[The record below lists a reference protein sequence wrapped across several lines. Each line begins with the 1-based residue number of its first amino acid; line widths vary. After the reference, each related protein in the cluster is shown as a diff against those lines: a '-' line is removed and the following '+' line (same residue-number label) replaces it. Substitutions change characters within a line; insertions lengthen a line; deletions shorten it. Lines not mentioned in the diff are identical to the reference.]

1 MDVEHDTRPPAICLL
16 GPTACGKT
24 DLAMRLQDVMPVEII
39 SVDSAM
45 IYRGMNIGT
54 AKPDTATLARY
65 PHRLIDIRDPADT
78 YSVAEFLRDARREM
92 TAIAETGRVPLLAG
106 GTMLYFR
113 ALMEGL
119 AELPTADPAL
129 RERLQVRAD
138 REGWPL
144 LHAELKELDPDA
156 AARIHPHHSQRIL
169 RALEVCLISGRPMS
183 SLHRKALPVDLQP
196 ITSQFR
202 VVQLGLLPT
211 DRAALHRRIEG
222 RFVSML
228 EQGLLDEVAALRQ
241 RGDLH
246 AALPSIRCVGYRQ
259 TWGYLE
265 GEYDRDEMIRR
276 GVAATRQL
284 AKRQLT
290 WLRGWSDLQAIP
302 VDLTGNSA
310 EIINESCRLALK
322 ILRDA
327 AIYNGAGPS
336 YH

>member
-1 MDVEHDTRPPAICLL
+1 MGVERDARPPAICLL

-24 DLAMRLQDVMPVEII
+24 DLAMRLQDLMPVDII

-54 AKPDTATLARY
+54 AKPDAVTLARY
-65 PHRLIDIRDPADT
+65 PHRLIDIRDPAET
-78 YSVAEFLRDARREM
+78 YSVAEFLRNARHEM
-92 TAIAETGRVPLLAG
+92 TAITEAGRIPLLVG

-119 AELPTADPAL
+119 AELPAADPAL
-129 RERLQVRAD
+129 RERLQTRAD
-138 REGWPL
+138 RDGWPA
-144 LHAELKELDPDA
+144 LHAELNELDPDA

-169 RALEVCLISGRPMS
+169 RALEICLLSGRTMS
-183 SLHRKALPVDLQP
+183 ALHQEALPFDLKP
-196 ITSQFR
+196 ITEQFR

-211 DRAALHRRIEG
+211 DRAALHGRIED
-222 RFVSML
+222 RFVRML
-228 EQGLLDEVAALRQ
+228 EQGLLEEVTALHQ
-241 RGDLH
+241 RDDLH
-246 AALPSIRCVGYRQ
+246 AGLPSIRCVGYRQ
-259 TWGYLE
+259 AWEHLE
-265 GEYDRDEMIRR
+265 RAFDRDEMIRR

-290 WLRGWSDLQAIP
+290 WLRGWPDLHGIP
-302 VDLTGNSA
+302 VDLADNSA
-310 EIINESCRLALK
+310 EIIDKSCRMALK
-322 ILRDA
+322 ILREV